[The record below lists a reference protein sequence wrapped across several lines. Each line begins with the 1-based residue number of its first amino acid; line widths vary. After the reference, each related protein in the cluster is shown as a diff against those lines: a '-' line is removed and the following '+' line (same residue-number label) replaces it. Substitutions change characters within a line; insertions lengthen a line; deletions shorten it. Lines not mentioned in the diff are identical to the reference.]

1 MMRFI
6 ICIFFALL
14 SLGLSI
20 LCFGTLLISCS
31 GHPPTTAIGFWIV
44 PLSLLGGAVFLYLS
58 VFFWKARRSQ
68 APGSLEK
75 EVRLVPKK
83 VLIFLASFLVG
94 AIAFFLLSMLMVWL
108 AVNTTLPDWT
118 SYVLHGLFTVISVC
132 VGVAIYRRLAKIS
145 V

>member
-1 MMRFI
+1 MRFI
-6 ICIFFALL
+6 ICILLALL

-31 GHPPTTAIGFWIV
+31 GHPLTTAIGFWIV
-44 PLSLLGGAVFLYLS
+44 PLSLLGGMVFLYLS
-58 VFFWKARRSQ
+58 VLSWKTRRSQ
-68 APGSLEK
+68 ASGSLKK
-75 EVRLVPKK
+75 EVRLVPGK
-83 VLIFLASFLVG
+83 VLLFLASFLAG

-118 SYVLHGLFTVISVC
+118 SYVLHALS
-132 VGVAIYRRLAKIS
+132 VAIAVCAGLAIYSRLAKIS

>member
-1 MMRFI
+1 MRRFI
-6 ICIFFALL
+6 ICIFLALL
-14 SLGLSI
+14 SLGLST

-44 PLSLLGGAVFLYLS
+44 PLSLLGGTVFLYLS
-58 VFFWKARRSQ
+58 VLSWKARRSQ
-68 APGSLEK
+68 APGALKK
-75 EVRLVPKK
+75 EVGLVPRK

-94 AIAFFLLSMLMVWL
+94 AIAFFLQSMLMVWL

-118 SYVLHGLFTVISVC
+118 SYVLHGLFTVIAICVSV
-132 VGVAIYRRLAKIS
+132 GIYRRLAKIS